1 MAKLP
6 MLAITKR
13 VDVSI
18 LHEHNC
24 EANII
29 VTDFVIFLFY
39 IIQHHLACFSSN
51 VKSKKLNRNG

>member
-1 MAKLP
+1 MPKLP

-13 VDVSI
+13 VDISI

-29 VTDFVIFLFY
+29 EL
-39 IIQHHLACFSSN
+39 
-51 VKSKKLNRNG
+51 